1 MKDFRTCMKGLWRL
15 SKPVLGR
22 DAVTVFIGIVRIIA
36 SLSFVWICKRL
47 VDIVTGVSDAP
58 LMEHVWIM
66 IGIMLVQ
73 IICGLSYNYWDAYN
87 VVKTQNQMREDFFSH
102 VLGSRWNGLEA
113 FRSGDMINRL
123 EEDVSVLSDLICTRL
138 PDVVITVA
146 QLVAASIFLLTM
158 APSLLWLL
166 VLLMVVAVV
175 GSKMYFGKL
184 RVLTAQIRA
193 GDSEIQQHIQEN
205 LQNRILVLTL
215 FGVGNIVSRLS
226 DLQDLL
232 KKNTVKRLNYNA
244 VARGFM
250 SLGFM
255 GGYAAAFLWGIFGI
269 KDATVTYGMMTA
281 FLQLVGQVQRPIAE
295 LGRQI
300 PAFIKALTSVERLF
314 ELEDL
319 PPETSSG
326 EFMFSKTP
334 GIRFENVDFS
344 YTHGESDS
352 QDNSGS
358 HGRSERSSQA
368 VLEHFSHDFA
378 PGSLTVLAG
387 PTGVGKS
394 TLTRLMLGLLQP
406 TSGSVYLYS
415 EDGTRRPS
423 DAGTRVNFTYVPQG
437 NSLLSGTIRENLRL
451 ANPKATEA
459 EMIEALRISAADF
472 VMDLPLGLDTV
483 CGESGTG
490 LSEGQSQRIAVARAL
505 LHPSGIMILDEAT
518 SALDVDTEERLLANI
533 HSNYKGTKTIVF
545 ISHRP
550 AASRI
555 ADDVVVL
562 HDNN

>member
-36 SLSFVWICKRL
+36 SLGFVWICKRL

-146 QLVAASIFLLTM
+146 QLVAASVFLLTM

-269 KDATVTYGMMTA
+269 KDGTVTYGMMTA

-352 QDNSGS
+352 QDISGS
-358 HGRSERSSQA
+358 HGQSERSSQA

-378 PGSLTVLAG
+378 PCSLTVLAG

-533 HSNYKGTKTIVF
+533 HSNYKGSKTIVF

-555 ADDVVVL
+555 SDDVVVL